1 MLNVAHT
8 TAHTFNILY
17 AIINGRVQHF
27 DLWSQYELNSGK
39 CFLSTA
45 LLLHILLKCFRQ
57 NDNMPSHFRICTYSL
72 AYSELK
78 VPLLVNILT
87 RTIPPPP
94 VQYSHSTH
102 TFTGCWAHRICGNF
116 DFSLRYTYTSNA
128 YLSVL
133 QLPIEWQCILV
144 GQPTLPALSHD
155 VCNHSSAKAFQN
167 NFLYSFALNISC
179 DVHLIHVRF
188 MWLLPFLSHIVT
200 HTHTKLSR
208 QLFSTKCHLNNS
220 SGKHKKQHSNKIDC

>member
-1 MLNVAHT
+1 MFPLDGSIITYFIKMLSSKRQHAF
-8 TAHTFNILY
+8 TFS
-17 AIINGRVQHF
+17 
-27 DLWSQYELNSGK
+27 D
-39 CFLSTA
+39 
-45 LLLHILLKCFRQ
+45 LHIF
-57 NDNMPSHFRICTYSL
+57 SRIFGTESAIVGQYFNP
-72 AYSELK
+72 YH
-78 VPLLVNILT
+78 T
-87 RTIPPPP
+87 PPPP